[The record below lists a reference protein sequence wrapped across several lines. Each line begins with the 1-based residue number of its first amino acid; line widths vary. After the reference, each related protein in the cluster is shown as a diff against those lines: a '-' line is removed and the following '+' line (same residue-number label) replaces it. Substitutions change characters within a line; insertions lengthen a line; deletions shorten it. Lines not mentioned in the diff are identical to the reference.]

1 MVDSFDAI
9 GTRAVGAVGH
19 PVEERPDR
27 DSPERTRRNA
37 SASATGGYRQAGSDA
52 ASSSGVVR

>member
-19 PVEERPDR
+19 PAEERHDR
-27 DSPERTRRNA
+27 DSPERTRRN
-37 SASATGGYRQAGSDA
+37 ASATGGYRQAGSDA

>member
-19 PVEERPDR
+19 PAEGCPDR
-27 DSPERTRRNA
+27 DSPERTRRN
-37 SASATGGYRQAGSDA
+37 ASATGGYRQAGSDA